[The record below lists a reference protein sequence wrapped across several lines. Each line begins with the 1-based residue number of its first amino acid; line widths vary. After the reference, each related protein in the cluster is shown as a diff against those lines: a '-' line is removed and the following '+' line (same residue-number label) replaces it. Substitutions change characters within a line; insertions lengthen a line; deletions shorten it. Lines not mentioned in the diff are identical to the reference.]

1 MRRRPPLNTH
11 ELAVIALEFRRAIEK
26 SGAKRHAKIMGR
38 FPIGCCKHASQLLAR
53 YLVTELHTPLVTF
66 IHGERGGTGSNDP
79 WQSHVWLSVNEHTL
93 DITADQYPEI
103 DSPVVVSV
111 GSGWH
116 STWKRQRRLTYGEM
130 MTFDFWERLRFQ
142 RLYGS
147 VMRSMSHQPPPRVQY
162 PLRNAGPP
170 AEPSPA

>member
-1 MRRRPPLNTH
+1 MRRRPPLDTH

-26 SGAKRHAKIMGR
+26 SKLKRHAKVMGR
-38 FPIGCCKHASQLLAR
+38 FPIGCCKQASQLLAR
-53 YLVTELHTPLVTF
+53 YLVTELHVPLVTF
-66 IHGERGGTGSNDP
+66 VHGERGGNGNGDP
-79 WQSHVWLSVNEHTL
+79 LQSHVWLSVNEHTL

-116 STWKRQRRLTYGEM
+116 STWHRQRRLTYGEM
-130 MTFDFWERLRFQ
+130 MTFDFWDRLRF
-142 RLYGS
+142 RRMYGA
-147 VMRSMSHQPPPRVQY
+147 VLRGMNHQSPPRVQF

-170 AEPSPA
+170 AEVA